1 MEHQWIRELASA
13 PVGQVRIQ
21 APLAP
26 YTTWKIGGP
35 ADALIIPEN
44 RTELAAALELL
55 HRHGIPWQVLGRG
68 SNTLVSDKGVRGA
81 VIKLGDGF
89 DEVRFEGDTVT
100 AGASYS
106 FIKLSVLAGK
116 EGLTGLEFAGGIP
129 GTVGGA
135 VYMNAGAHGSDVS
148 RIFQSADI
156 VWEDGSEASL
166 GKEEMKFS
174 YRHSVLQERRGIV
187 TRAAFQLQ
195 KGSRTEIAAAMAS
208 YKDRRRRTQPLQE
221 PCAGSVFRNPPGD
234 HAARLIEAAGLK
246 GMRVGGAQVSTLH
259 ANFIVNLDGATA
271 EDVLTLIGT
280 IQRTIEDQ
288 NGIRLVPEVLLMGE
302 R

>member
-1 MEHQWIRELASA
+1 MQKWIQELAQA
-13 PVGQVRIQ
+13 PVGQVRFQ
-21 APLAP
+21 EPLAP

-35 ADALIIPEN
+35 ADALIVPEN
-44 RTELAAALELL
+44 REELAAALRLL
-55 HRHGIPWQVLGRG
+55 HRHGVPWQVLGRG

-81 VIKLGDGF
+81 VVKLGDGF
-89 DEVRFEGDTVT
+89 DEARFEGGTVT

-156 VWEDGSEASL
+156 VWEDGSEAVL
-166 GKEEMKFS
+166 GTQEMAFS
-174 YRHSVLQERRGIV
+174 YRHSVLHDRRGIV
-187 TRAAFQLQ
+187 TRAVFRLTP
-195 KGSRTEIAAAMAS
+195 GNRTEIAAAMAS

-221 PCAGSVFRNPPGD
+221 PTCGSVFRNPPGD

-246 GMRVGGAQVSTLH
+246 GMREGGAQVSLVH
-259 ANFIVNLDGATA
+259 ANFIVNLGGATA
-271 EDVLTLIGT
+271 EDVLTLMGR
-280 IQRTIEDQ
+280 IQRTIEAK
-288 NGIRLVPEVLLMGE
+288 NGIQLVPEVLLMGE

>member
-1 MEHQWIRELASA
+1 MRNWTEELAQA
-13 PVGQVRIQ
+13 PVGQVRLQ
-21 APLAP
+21 EPLAP

-35 ADALIIPEN
+35 ADALIVPEN
-44 RTELAAALELL
+44 RRELACALELL
-55 HRHGIPWQVLGRG
+55 RRHGVPWQVLGRG

-81 VIKLGDGF
+81 VIKLGEGF
-89 DEVRFEGDTVT
+89 DEVRFEGAAVT
-100 AGASYS
+100 AGASFS

-156 VWEDGSEASL
+156 VWEDGSVAVL
-166 GKEEMKFS
+166 GAEEMAFS
-174 YRHSVLQERRGIV
+174 YRHSVLHDRRGIV
-187 TRAAFQLQ
+187 TRAVFRLRP
-195 KGSRTEIAAAMAS
+195 GNRTEIAAAMAS

-221 PCAGSVFRNPPGD
+221 PTCGSVFRNPPGD

-246 GMRVGGAQVSTLH
+246 GMREGGAQVSDVH
-259 ANFIVNLDGATA
+259 ANFIVNLGGATA
-271 EDVLTLIGT
+271 EDVLTLIGK
-280 IQRTIEDQ
+280 IQRTIEAK
-288 NGIRLVPEVLLMGE
+288 NGIRLVPEVLFMGE

>member
-1 MEHQWIRELASA
+1 MRNWTEELAQA
-13 PVGQVRIQ
+13 PVGQVRLQ
-21 APLAP
+21 EPLAP

-35 ADALIIPEN
+35 ADALIVPEN
-44 RTELAAALELL
+44 RRELACALELL
-55 HRHGIPWQVLGRG
+55 RRHGVPWQVLGRG

-81 VIKLGDGF
+81 VIKLGEGF
-89 DEVRFEGDTVT
+89 DEVRFEGAAVT
-100 AGASYS
+100 AGASFS

-156 VWEDGSEASL
+156 VWEDGSEAVL
-166 GKEEMKFS
+166 GAEEMAFS
-174 YRHSVLQERRGIV
+174 YRHSVLHDRRGIV
-187 TRAAFQLQ
+187 TRAVFRLRP
-195 KGSRTEIAAAMAS
+195 GNRTEIAAAMAS

-221 PCAGSVFRNPPGD
+221 PTCGSVFRNPPGD

-246 GMRVGGAQVSTLH
+246 GMREGGAQVSDVH
-259 ANFIVNLDGATA
+259 ANFIVNLGGATA
-271 EDVLTLIGT
+271 EDVLTLIGK
-280 IQRTIEDQ
+280 IQRTIEAK
-288 NGIRLVPEVLLMGE
+288 NGIRLVPEVLFMGE